1 MELTSKP
8 KDHKQAQKN
17 TFFQKSLSF
26 RSRFLIGA
34 AVALLLICFIGA
46 YWLYQR
52 EKRQLED
59 YAYAKTQLVMAA
71 VEASREYVREE
82 LRPKMYE
89 EFGNDYFLLQA
100 MSTSYVG
107 RAVMENFNQ
116 VLPQYE
122 YRRVAQNARNS
133 DSEANNLELSLIRLF
148 QENPELQN
156 WQGMLKVQGQKQF
169 MRFKPVYFK
178 ESCMSCHGNAHDAPR
193 DLVQRYGTELGF
205 GNQPEQLAGVV
216 AVGIPVQ
223 SALAEIKDRATS
235 VFFALFLGALLFYMA
250 LAFIFNRVVVNNLRG
265 VLSIFKEEVTEKRL
279 QDFMPEPDASGN
291 KDELQELTTAAVAM
305 SEHLRRS
312 QQELK
317 QYAQNLEQKVNE
329 RTKALQESEY
339 LLQQQVQTR
348 NKELQTLNRI
358 SELTTQAV
366 GLQEVWRRVLEQSLE
381 LIPASGA
388 GVFFYQQEEDLL
400 DLQFQHN
407 AQQLPLTVSVQ
418 ASPKNSLE
426 QKGPDLSGSICLA
439 LNGQLSSIAL
449 QGDYSCLNI
458 PMSCRGRVLGVLSFV
473 GLEHDTLNDD
483 QQELLLSIGRQVGIA
498 VESLNDLYRLAQSK
512 ELLQTVFDGI
522 TDLLML
528 LDSEFRI
535 KMVNKAY
542 LHRYGVQFADIQDRP
557 CFEVHAGLMESCPN
571 CALSEVIQ
579 NTAPSSKELKCS
591 TGEVF
596 LVYFYP
602 ILDETGA
609 VEHVIRYAREITE
622 QKKVEQKIQQTE
634 KLVALGQLA
643 SGVAHEINN
652 PLGIIL
658 CYADLLKRQLA
669 DFPQGLQDLCVIEKQ
684 AINCKNIVSDLL
696 QFSRDQESAKVLAQ
710 PNTIVQE
717 AAQMFRHKLQK
728 SRVQLQLD
736 LDPDLPD
743 IRLNPDKVKQVMVN
757 LLMNS
762 LQAVSEHGLINVSSG
777 HDPSQGLLWIS
788 VWDNGQGI
796 DFSIRSKIFDPF
808 FSTKRTGEGTGLG
821 LAVSYGII
829 QDHGGEITLQS
840 EKNAWTRFTV
850 VFPLFSKP
858 DGTQNHV

>member
-1 MELTSKP
+1 MEQTNKSK
-8 KDHKQAQKN
+8 DQKQAQKN
-17 TFFQKSLSF
+17 TFFQKSLSV

-46 YWLYQR
+46 YWFYQR
-52 EKRQLED
+52 ERKQLEE
-59 YAYAKTQLVMAA
+59 YAYDKTQLVMAA
-71 VEASREYVREE
+71 VEASREYVRED

-122 YRRVAQNARNS
+122 YRRVAQNARNP
-133 DSEANNLELSLIRLF
+133 DSEANHLELSLINQFR
-148 QENPELQN
+148 QHPELQN
-156 WQGMLKVQGQKQF
+156 WQGMLKVHGQKQF
-169 MRFKPVYFK
+169 MRFKPVYFQ
-178 ESCMSCHGNAHDAPR
+178 ESCMSCHGDPLDAPQ
-193 DLVQRYGTELGF
+193 DLVQRYGTKLGF
-205 GNQPEQLAGVV
+205 GNQPGELAGVV

-223 SALAEIKDRATS
+223 SALAEIKDRAAS

-250 LAFIFNRVVVNNLRG
+250 LAIIFNRVVVNNLRG
-265 VLSIFKEEVTEKRL
+265 VLSVFKEEITEKRL
-279 QDFMPEPDASGN
+279 QDFMPETDPNGN
-291 KDELQELTTAAVAM
+291 RDELQELTAAAVTM

-329 RTKALQESEY
+329 RTKALQDSKF

-348 NKELQTLNRI
+348 NKELQALNRI

-381 LIPASGA
+381 LIPARGA
-388 GVFFYQQEEDLL
+388 GVFIYQQEEDLL

-407 AQQLPLTVSVQ
+407 ALQLPVAVLVQESCTNSTV
-418 ASPKNSLE
+418 
-426 QKGPDLSGSICLA
+426 QKDFDLSESICLA
-439 LNGQLSSIAL
+439 LSGQLSIVAMS
-449 QGDYSCLNI
+449 GGSSCLNI
-458 PMSCRGRVLGVLSFV
+458 PMSCRGRVLGVLSFID
-473 GLEHDTLNDD
+473 LEQETLSHE

-512 ELLQTVFDGI
+512 ELLQTVLDGI

-542 LHRYGVQFADIQDRP
+542 LHRYGVQFADILDRP

-579 NTAPSSKELKCS
+579 NAVPSSKELTCA

-596 LVYFYP
+596 LIHFYP
-602 ILDETGA
+602 ILDEAGA

-622 QKKVEQKIQQTE
+622 QKKMEQKIQQTE

-658 CYADLLKRQLA
+658 CYVDLLKRQLA
-669 DFPQGLQDLCVIEKQ
+669 NFPQGLKDLSVIEKQ
-684 AINCKNIVSDLL
+684 TMNCKNIVTDLL
-696 QFSRDQESAKVLAQ
+696 QFSRNQESAKVIVQ

-728 SRVQLQLD
+728 SNIQLQLD

-743 IRLNPDKVKQVMVN
+743 IRLNPDKVKQVLVN

-762 LQAVSEHGLINVSSG
+762 LQAVSEHGSINVSSG
-777 HDPSQGLLWIS
+777 HDPKQGTLWIS

-796 DFSIRSKIFDPF
+796 DSSIRSKIFDPF
-808 FSTKRTGEGTGLG
+808 FSTKQTGEGTGLG

-829 QDHGGEITLQS
+829 QDHGGEVTLQS
-840 EKNAWTRFTV
+840 EKNAWTRFTIV
-850 VFPLFSKP
+850 LPLFSKL
-858 DGTQNHV
+858 DDTEHHV